1 MRRSLSGYRIGI
13 SAGAT
18 YRPIP
23 MPINIEALLQ
33 PIPGSDPCGA
43 DLRYQPVTAQIK
55 EARREEADLSQGVW
69 KHDIKVADFPLVVK
83 LSKEAL
89 TKQGKD
95 LQVAA
100 WLTEALL
107 RMEGFA
113 GLRQALELI
122 RRMLETYWDG
132 VHPRPDEDGDLVM
145 RATALRWVGSQLDP
159 AIRSAPV
166 TKAGHNWYQYRESR
180 SVPTEEEA
188 QSNGEK
194 LVLRAE
200 AIQDGKITPEEFE
213 SGFAATPG
221 AWSLE
226 LYKSLG
232 SLMELVVSLG
242 SFCDEKF
249 GDETPEFSSLNKSL
263 EEIYQTARVLMK
275 QKGVS
280 EEAEKEPEEAE
291 ESAEPE
297 PQLEAEAAPG
307 SSQPQASAPAPKP
320 VRPAAAMT
328 AEPSNREDAIERI
341 LAAARYLRQEDP
353 YNPGGYLVTRALR
366 WGELRLTG
374 TNPHPLILVAP
385 PTEVRMG
392 LKQLAAEGVSHLTLA
407 AAEEAAGRPWG
418 RAWLDIHRYSVG
430 ALQASG
436 GEAAATAILSGLK
449 ALLADMPYLLQWTL
463 ADDTPVAN
471 AETVQWFKDQGVLPG
486 PSPEPE
492 PPAPAAAPAPPQNW
506 YPPPPPVE
514 RTPQD
519 ESGEPA
525 PPDAYALAMEAASSG
540 RTEEALN
547 ILSREVGHE
556 RSGRGRF
563 QRRVQLAQ
571 VCMATGN
578 NDIGRPILEELAEE
592 IERRGLQHWEAPDLV
607 AQPLVLLYRCLDDAP
622 DTAGEKRKLY
632 AQICRLDPP
641 RALGLR

>member
-1 MRRSLSGYRIGI
+1 
-13 SAGAT
+13 
-18 YRPIP
+18 
-23 MPINIEALLQ
+23 
-33 PIPGSDPCGA
+33 
-43 DLRYQPVTAQIK
+43 
-55 EARREEADLSQGVW
+55 
-69 KHDIKVADFPLVVK
+69 
-83 LSKEAL
+83 
-89 TKQGKD
+89 
-95 LQVAA
+95 
-100 WLTEALL
+100 
-107 RMEGFA
+107 
-113 GLRQALELI
+113 
-122 RRMLETYWDG
+122 MLETYWDG

-280 EEAEKEPEEAE
+280 EEAEKEPEE
-291 ESAEPE
+291 SAEPE
-297 PQLEAEAAPG
+297 PQLEAEAAVAEAAPG

-392 LKQLAAEGVSHLTLA
+392 LKQLAAEGVAHLTLA

-430 ALQASG
+430 ALQTSG
-436 GEAAATAILSGLK
+436 ADAAAAAILSGLK

-471 AETVQWFKDQGVLPG
+471 AETVQWLKDQGVLPG
-486 PSPEPE
+486 PSTEPE
-492 PPAPAAAPAPPQNW
+492 APPPAAAPAPPQNW
-506 YPPPPPVE
+506 YPPPPPVD

-525 PPDAYALAMEAASSG
+525 PPDAYDLAMEAARSG

-547 ILSREVGHE
+547 ILSREVGQE

-592 IERRGLQHWEAPDLV
+592 IQRRGLEHWEAPDLV
-607 AQPLVLLYRCLDDAP
+607 AQPLVLLYRCLDDAQ

>member
-1 MRRSLSGYRIGI
+1 
-13 SAGAT
+13 
-18 YRPIP
+18 

-33 PIPGSDPCGA
+33 PISGGDPCGA
-43 DLRYQPVTAQIK
+43 DLRYLPVTPLIK
-55 EARREEADLSQGVW
+55 EARRQEADLSQGVW
-69 KHDIKVADFPLVVK
+69 KHDIKVADFPLVLK
-83 LSKEAL
+83 LGKEAL

-107 RMEGFA
+107 RQEGFA
-113 GLRQALELI
+113 GLRQGLDLI

-159 AIRSAPV
+159 AVRSAPV

-188 QSNGEK
+188 QSNPDK
-194 LVLRAE
+194 LALRNE

-221 AWSLE
+221 AWCLE

-232 SLMELVVSLG
+232 SLMELVTSLG

-249 GDETPEFSSLNKSL
+249 GDEAPEFGSLNKSL
-263 EEIYQTARVLMK
+263 EEIHQTARVLMK
-275 QKGVS
+275 LKGVS
-280 EEAEKEPEEAE
+280 EEQEKEPEEP
-291 ESAEPE
+291 AEPGPEADVAE
-297 PQLEAEAAPG
+297 PAAPVIG
-307 SSQPQASAPAPKP
+307 QPQTSAPAPAPAPKP
-320 VRPAAAMT
+320 ARPATAVS
-328 AEPSNREDAIERI
+328 AEPSSREDAVERVV
-341 LAAARYLRQEDP
+341 AAARYLRKENP
-353 YNPGGYLVTRALR
+353 YNPAGYLVTRGLR
-366 WGELRLTG
+366 WGELRATG

-385 PTEVRMG
+385 PSEARVG
-392 LKQLAAEGVSHLTLA
+392 LKQLAAEGVWDRTLE

-430 ALQASG
+430 ALQSAG
-436 GEAAATAILSGLK
+436 IEAAAKAILSGLK
-449 ALLADMPYLLQWTL
+449 ALLTDMPLLLQWTL

-471 AETVQWFKDQGVLPG
+471 AETVQWFKDQGVFPG
-486 PSPEPE
+486 AEPPPEPE
-492 PPAPAAAPAPPQNW
+492 PPADTAPVPKAQPEW
-506 YPPPPPVE
+506 YPPPPME

-519 ESGEPA
+519 GSGEPA
-525 PPDAYALAMEAASSG
+525 PPDAYDLAMDAARSG

-547 ILSREVGHE
+547 ILSREVGQE

-563 QRRVQLAQ
+563 LRRVQLAQ

-578 NDIGRPILEELAEE
+578 NDIGRPILQELAEE
-592 IERRGLQHWEAPDLV
+592 IERRGLEHWENPDLV
-607 AQPLVLLYRCLDDAP
+607 AQPLVLLYRCLDDP
-622 DTAGEKRKLY
+622 QDPAGDKRKLY
-632 AQICRLDPP
+632 AQICRLDPS